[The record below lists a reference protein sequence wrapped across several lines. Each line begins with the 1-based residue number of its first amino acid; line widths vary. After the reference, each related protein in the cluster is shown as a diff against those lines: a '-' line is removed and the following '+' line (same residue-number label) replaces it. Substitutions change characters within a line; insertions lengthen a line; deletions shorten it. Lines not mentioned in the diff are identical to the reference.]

1 MPPAS
6 SLARLEGWKVGV
18 ILTGL
23 GVILGGNIGK
33 NGKQHGNYSS
43 ILGLYWG
50 YIRLEGW
57 KAGWRFVVVE
67 GWPDGGGLDGRRL
80 EGRLS

>member
-33 NGKQHGNYSS
+33 SGKQHGNYSS
-43 ILGLYWG
+43 ILGFYWG

-57 KAGWRFVVVE
+57 KVGRLAGGLWRWKVGLKVE
-67 GWPDGGGLDGRRL
+67 GWTA
-80 EGRLS
+80 EG